1 MGKRRDGRRL
11 VIQFLYQN
19 DFVATDNLD
28 QTLSE
33 FVELTEPSKKLWEFS
48 EPLIRG
54 VLVKRDEL
62 DKRIKKYSANWD
74 FERIASVDKN
84 VLRLALYE
92 MHYKEEVPPIVAMNE
107 AIELAKSLSTD
118 ESGRF
123 VNGILDRAKG
133 DLKRSL
139 R

>member
-19 DFVATDNLD
+19 DLVATDNLD

-33 FVELTEPSKKLWEFS
+33 FVELTEPAKKLWEFS

-54 VLVKRDEL
+54 VLEKREEL
-62 DKRIKKYSANWD
+62 DKRIQKYSANWD

-92 MHYKEEVPPIVAMNE
+92 MHYQEEVPPIVAINE

-133 DLKRSL
+133 DLNRSL